1 MTFMLKTYLFF
12 IILLLPFS
20 VNGQTF
26 TEHLKQQRSG
36 QGKIVV
42 VQDSILERIVNNKS
56 TSIPVI
62 RTHLVK
68 QEQTPQKKS
77 EATPKKVDSVPGK
90 RDDVSTSAEGKNTKK
105 ATESRARTIQEAHL
119 KVEKQK
125 TSREQAVENVSYM
138 ARVRYKAEGFRIQ
151 VYTGGNSRADKGK
164 AQQLQ
169 QRCRQEFP
177 ELSAYVHFVSPHWV
191 CRVGDFKDREEAQRY
206 ANQIRRKRLS
216 YEARIVKSSVLLA
229 R

>member
-1 MTFMLKTYLFF
+1 MLRIYLFF
-12 IILLLPFS
+12 IALLLPFCM
-20 VNGQTF
+20 NGQTF
-26 TEHLKQQRSG
+26 TERLKQQRSG

-56 TSIPVI
+56 TSVPVNGTRPI
-62 RTHLVK
+62 K
-68 QEQTPQKKS
+68 QEQTPQKKT
-77 EATPKKVDSVPGK
+77 EIAPKKADAIPAK
-90 RDDVSTSAEGKNTKK
+90 KEEVSTSTSSGGADVKNSAE
-105 ATESRARTIQEAHL
+105 ARARTAQEARL
-119 KVEKQK
+119 KAEKQK
-125 TSREQAVENVSYM
+125 MAHENFTEAASYM

-151 VYTGGNSRADKGK
+151 VYTGGNSRTDKEK

-169 QRCRQEFP
+169 LRCRQEFP

-206 ANQIRRKRLS
+206 ANQIRKKRLS
-216 YEARIVKSSVLLA
+216 YEVRIVKSSVLLA